1 MNKKFKNT
9 KDMKRNFIKRE
20 DNREIK
26 EILIENLNEKSLK
39 KSVAL
44 TGVIEK
50 ISQTG
55 GPTIFEINDGTGNL
69 SLKGFVSPGERAYPE
84 IKEGDYVKVIISLEE
99 FNGEIEGDIKKIFK
113 KIDEEKTK
121 LKKEIENRQRERAK
135 VNPVNFLFDD
145 PILLKLRNKF
155 INAATEIRL
164 AIFQGRSI
172 IIRHHCDTDGYS
184 AAFALERAILP
195 LIEKQHMSEKA
206 SWEFFTRAP
215 SMAPYYEIDD
225 SIRDTAFSL
234 KNVAKFSNKMPLII
248 IVDNG
253 STEADLMAI
262 KHGKIHGESF
272 IVIDHHKYEEDVI
285 SREVIEHINPFLV
298 EESGTKMSAGMLCAE
313 LARFVNPEVKNIEQ
327 IPALAGL
334 ADRIYLENPT
344 AVEKYLEIAKKQG
357 YSKELLEDISL
368 VIEYISSK
376 IRFMEVREYIEVL
389 FGEPRDKQKNLIEL
403 MAPFI
408 KELDEKGLNIGKS
421 NAKLENINGIT
432 LQLVYIEETY
442 PGFGF
447 FPKPGRSIG
456 LLHDNLQYE
465 KKLDKVV
472 SIGVM
477 ETAMTFRAT
486 DNSNFSVHD
495 LIKFLNEKIPEA
507 FVEGGGH
514 KNAGSITF
522 LPNKKERIVELVK
535 EFIKK
540 RTI

>member
-1 MNKKFKNT
+1 MKK
-9 KDMKRNFIKRE
+9 NFIKK
-20 DNREIK
+20 DNNKENIK
-26 EILIENLNEKSLK
+26 EVLIENLNEKFLK
-39 KSVAL
+39 RKVAL
-44 TGVIEK
+44 SGVIEK
-50 ISQTG
+50 INQTG

-69 SLKGFVSPGERAYPE
+69 SLKGFVSPGQRAYPE

-99 FNGEIEGDIKKIFK
+99 FNGEVEGDIKRIYK
-113 KIDEEKTK
+113 KINEEKLK
-121 LKKEIENRQRERAK
+121 LKREIEKRQKDKARVKEI
-135 VNPVNFLFDD
+135 NFLYED
-145 PILLKLRNKF
+145 PILLKLKDKF

-206 SWEFFTRAP
+206 PWEFFTRAP

-234 KNVAKFSNKMPLII
+234 TNAAKFSNKMPLII

-285 SREVIEHINPFLV
+285 SKEVIEHINPFLV
-298 EESGTKMSAGMLCAE
+298 GESGTKMSAGMLCAE

-334 ADRIYLENPT
+334 ADRIYLENSK
-344 AVEKYLEIAKKQG
+344 AIEEYLKIAEKQG
-357 YSKELLEDISL
+357 YSKKLLEEISL

-389 FGEPRDKQKNLIEL
+389 FGEPRDKQKELIEL
-403 MAPFI
+403 MAPHI
-408 KELDEKGLNIGKS
+408 RYLDEKGLKIGKS
-421 NAKLENINGIT
+421 NAKIEEIKGIT
-432 LQLVYIEETY
+432 LQIIDIEETY

-447 FPKPGRSIG
+447 FPKPGRSVG
-456 LLHDNLQYE
+456 LLHDNLQIE
-465 KKLDKVV
+465 RGLDKLI
-472 SIGVM
+472 SIGAM

-486 DNSNFSVHD
+486 DKANFSIQE
-495 LIKFLNEKIPEA
+495 LIKYLNEKIPEA

-522 LPNKKERIVELVK
+522 LPNKKQRVLTLVK
-535 EFIKK
+535 DFINL
-540 RTI
+540 RN

>member
-1 MNKKFKNT
+1 MKKFTNT
-9 KDMKRNFIKRE
+9 KNIKKNFIRKE
-20 DNREIK
+20 DTREIK
-26 EILIENLNEKSLK
+26 EILIENLNENSLK

-44 TGVIEK
+44 TGVIERV
-50 ISQTG
+50 SQTG

-69 SLKGFVSPGERAYPE
+69 SLKGFVSPGQRAYPE
-84 IKEGDYVKVIISLEE
+84 IKEGDYVKAIISLEE
-99 FNGEIEGDIKKIFK
+99 FNGEIEGDIRKIFK
-113 KIDEEKTK
+113 KIEDERLK

-135 VNPVNFLFDD
+135 VNPVNFLFND
-145 PILLKLRNKF
+145 PILIKLRNKF
-155 INAATEIRL
+155 ISTATEIRL

-206 SWEFFTRAP
+206 PWEFFTRAP

-272 IVIDHHKYEEDVI
+272 IVIDHHQYDQDVV
-285 SREVIEHINPFLV
+285 SNEVIEHINPFLV
-298 EESGTKMSAGMLCAE
+298 GESGTKMSAGMLCAE

-334 ADRIYLENPT
+334 ADRIYLENPI
-344 AVEKYLEIAKKQG
+344 AIEKYLEIANKQG

-389 FGEPRDKQKNLIEL
+389 FGEPRDKQKELISL
-403 MAPFI
+403 MAPHI
-408 KELDEKGLNIGKS
+408 KELDEKGLKIGKS
-421 NAKLENINGIT
+421 NAKLEKINEVT

-456 LLHDNLQYE
+456 LLHDNLQLE
-465 KKLDKVV
+465 KKLDKVI

-486 DNSNFSVHD
+486 DKSNFSIHE

-522 LPNKKERIVELVK
+522 LPNKKEKIVELVR

-540 RTI
+540 RTA